1 VTAWR
6 FREARLCCGLGVEA
20 CADLLQVTERTIRN
34 WEAGA
39 TRIPYAA
46 YRLMRVL
53 RGGKVLGPQWRGFHV
68 WRDHLFTPEG
78 HRFHF
83 SDLAWWSLLVRQARE
98 FRSIVQAKNNLGNPE
113 ASVASARI
121 AGLVSLSIKG
131 EQTPAQP
138 RPAVPLSLVP
148 EPPISQLRD
157 TLPGAGVESAGV
169 VPGADTPVGR
179 AQPTADAPLAC
190 GGAR

>member
-20 CADLLQVTERTIRN
+20 CADLLQVTARTIRN

-98 FRSIVQAKNNLGNPE
+98 FRSIVLAKNSLGNPE
-113 ASVASARI
+113 ASAASARI
-121 AGLVSLSIKG
+121 AGLVFLTNK
-131 EQTPAQP
+131 EEKTPAKGP
-138 RPAVPLSLVP
+138 PVS
-148 EPPISQLRD
+148 PPISVVRD
-157 TLPGAGVESAGV
+157 TLPGAGVASAGLA
-169 VPGADTPVGR
+169 PGADIPVWGIR
-179 AQPTADAPLAC
+179 RPLAPLPRT
-190 GGAR
+190 GGVP